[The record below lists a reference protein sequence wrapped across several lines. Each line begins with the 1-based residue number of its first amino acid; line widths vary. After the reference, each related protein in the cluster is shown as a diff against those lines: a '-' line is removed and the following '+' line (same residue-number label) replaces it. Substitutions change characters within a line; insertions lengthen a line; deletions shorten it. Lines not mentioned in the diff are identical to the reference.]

1 MMTALL
7 EDRNPVTN
15 DATTMKA
22 IVQREYGDA
31 PEQVLRLAEVPTP
44 VPGDDEVLV
53 RVHAASVDLGTWHL
67 MTGRPYVAR
76 VALGLR
82 RPKVTNPGR
91 SLAGTVEA
99 VGKNVAG
106 FAIGDEV
113 YGSADSSFAEY
124 ARVAT
129 KRLAHK
135 PANLTFEAAA
145 SAPISAGTALQAVRD
160 KGKVQA
166 GQKVLIVGAAG
177 GVGSFAVQ
185 IAKAYGAEVTGV
197 ASTAKLDLVHALGAD
212 HVIDYTQTDFTRDT
226 ERYDVII
233 DTGGQRR
240 LSDLRR
246 ALTPK
251 GTLVIVGG
259 ETDERWLGGTDR
271 LLRAPLMSL
280 FVSQRIST
288 LASRELGTD
297 FAILAKMF
305 EANEIVAPIDR
316 SFTLGEVPDAIRY
329 LAEHR
334 VRGKVVITI

>member
-1 MMTALL
+1 MTALL
-7 EDRNPVTN
+7 EDGNPVTN
-15 DATTMKA
+15 DAKTMKA
-22 IVQREYGDA
+22 IVQHAYGDA
-31 PEQVLRLAEVPTP
+31 PEQVLRLSEVPTP
-44 VPGDDEVLV
+44 TPGDNEVLV
-53 RVHAASVDLGTWHL
+53 HVRAASVDLGTWHL

-82 RPKVTNPGR
+82 RPKVMNPGR
-91 SLAGTVEA
+91 SLAGTVVA
-99 VGKNVAG
+99 VGKNVSG

-113 YGSADSSFAEY
+113 YGSAASSFAEY

-135 PANLTFEAAA
+135 PANLTFEEAA

-160 KGKVQA
+160 KAKVQA

-185 IAKAYGAEVTGV
+185 IAKAFGAEVTGV
-197 ASTAKLDLVHALGAD
+197 ASTAKLDLVRTMGAD
-212 HVIDYTQTDFTRDT
+212 HVIDYTREDFTRGA

-259 ETDERWLGGTDR
+259 ETDDPWLGGTDR
-271 LLRAPLMSL
+271 LLRAPLLSL
-280 FVSQRIST
+280 FVPQRIGT
-288 LASRELGTD
+288 LTSRELGTD
-297 FAILAKMF
+297 YAILAKMF
-305 EANEIVAPIDR
+305 EAKEIVAPVDR
-316 SFTLGEVPDAIRY
+316 SFTLAEVPDAIRY

-334 VRGKVVITI
+334 VRGKAVITI